1 MAAPAA
7 RPWPWAVFDYIG
19 EASPPLSQGPFN
31 AQKLSEPLMISEP

>member
-19 EASPPLSQGPFN
+19 EAST
-31 AQKLSEPLMISEP
+31 AVISGAVQCPEVV